1 MDGVPGKV
9 VVVVV
14 VGLAATAVPHSF
26 LVNVVVG
33 LFED

>member
-9 VVVVV
+9 VVVV
-14 VGLAATAVPHSF
+14 GLAATAVTHSF

>member
-14 VGLAATAVPHSF
+14 VGLAATVVGHSSF
-26 LVNVVVG
+26 VTVVVG